1 MSFKLD
7 DLAEPE
13 SANVSLNLNDDIV
26 SRHSNYSNRKYVNYQ
41 NNLNNINM
49 MNSMTSQNSMAYQ
62 NNARNMNQ
70 NVNYNQYSIPQ
81 NSSFQQSQIPMS
93 TSHISKGS
101 NYRGANPT
109 GPIITNSPIQ
119 LIDFS
124 RGFQINPQALEFLK
138 SIKEEIIIVSV
149 VGKARTGKSYLMNL
163 LLDLIGKGTP
173 GFQVASSLQS
183 CTKGIWLWGTPKNS
197 LNGNAKIVFLDS
209 EGTSSTDK
217 STRTYD
223 SRIFALV
230 VLISSLFL
238 YNTYSNIDEHGINEL
253 SLAAHLS
260 NSITT
265 NSNINKDEL
274 LTELSPK
281 FIWIIRDFTLEKVH
295 PETGQEITS
304 KEYLELCLK
313 NKRSGK
319 NSNDNNVIRQNIIKF
334 FPERDCVTL
343 IRPVDSEADLK
354 RLNNIPYNNLKP
366 EFKMEFKKLKD
377 KIFKEALPKKLNGKK
392 LTGPALATLIEE
404 FVKVINSGK
413 IPNINNTWD
422 SVIEKDVSDSFYKS
436 YDVFKMNLDQLK
448 LGQNNVYNNNDL
460 LKKLYTFKYNAL
472 NNYDNL
478 LQTNGDTFKQRNYRR
493 LYLETK
499 KNLISKIDSTINKVI
514 TQNNSFS
521 QNFCSNALTSIYR
534 PLEGR
539 IAQNAFNSKNYND
552 INEEFAG
559 IMKKYDS
566 SGKGPY
572 KNEIGFE
579 FLKNKEALFVK
590 NLREIGL
597 KEGQKNIHQLD
608 NNLKMAQADLNDM
621 DNMKRVVDEKERI
634 HINKIKGLENKNKK
648 LDEEIAELK
657 ELKAAKNKTLNN
669 LRKRNEQSKINK
681 KKLVEIQNR
690 EINDKI
696 SNKSGLDAL
705 NESNDVNIK
714 KIKKSSK
721 TNLDTNNQVNN
732 SKTNIKKKVK
742 NEPGCECLIS

>member
-1 MSFKLD
+1 MSFRFDDGELD
-7 DLAEPE
+7 VPD

-26 SRHSNYSNRKYVNYQ
+26 SKHSRMSNYSNR
-41 NNLNNINM
+41 NNINNMNNMNRNNINM
-49 MNSMTSQNSMAYQ
+49 N
-62 NNARNMNQ
+62 NMN
-70 NVNYNQYSIPQ
+70 NMNYNQYPSPQ
-81 NSSFQQSQIPMS
+81 NSSNNQMKIPTNSSYISNNSSFPTNQIAP
-93 TSHISKGS
+93 
-101 NYRGANPT
+101 
-109 GPIITNSPIQ
+109 NSPIQ

-124 RGFQINPQALEFLK
+124 RGFQINPQALNFLK

-163 LLDLIGKGTP
+163 LLDLIGKGIP

-183 CTKGIWLWGTPKNS
+183 CTKGIWLWSTPKNS

-260 NSITT
+260 NAITT
-265 NSNINKDEL
+265 NSNIDKDEL

-295 PETGQEITS
+295 PETGEEISS
-304 KEYLELCLK
+304 KEYMELCLK
-313 NKRSGK
+313 NKRCGK

-354 RLNNIPYNNLKP
+354 RLTNIPYNNLKA

-436 YDVFKMNLDQLK
+436 YDLFKSNLNQLK
-448 LGQNNVYNNNDL
+448 LGTNNVYNNSDL
-460 LKKLYTFKYNAL
+460 LKKLYTYKYNAL

-478 LQTNGDTFKQRNYRR
+478 LQSNGDTFKQKNYKRI
-493 LYLETK
+493 YLDAK
-499 KNLISKIDSTINKVI
+499 KNLIYKIDSTIKKIVA
-514 TQNNSFS
+514 QNNSLS
-521 QNFCSNALTSIYR
+521 ANYCSNTLTSIYH
-534 PLEGR
+534 PLEGKLM
-539 IAQNAFNSKNYND
+539 QNAFNSKNYND
-552 INEEFAG
+552 INEG
-559 IMKKYDS
+559 MIDVLNKYNT

-572 KNEIGFE
+572 KDEAVFE
-579 FLKNKEALFVK
+579 FLKNKEGGIVK
-590 NLREIGL
+590 NLKEMTVQ
-597 KEGQKNIHQLD
+597 EGQKNIHKLD
-608 NNLKMAQADLNDM
+608 NNLKLAQADLDDM
-621 DNMKRVVDEKERI
+621 NNMKRLVDEKERI
-634 HINKIKGLENKNKK
+634 HTEKMKGLENENKQ
-648 LDEEIAELK
+648 LDEELGELK
-657 ELKAAKNKTLNN
+657 ELLDAKKKTLNN
-669 LRKRNEQSKINK
+669 LKKRNEQSRKNK
-681 KKLVEIQNR
+681 KKLVEIKNK
-690 EINDKI
+690 ELNDKA
-696 SNKSGLDAL
+696 SNRSGLDAL
-705 NESNDVNIK
+705 NETNDIGSKNMKKNSN
-714 KIKKSSK
+714 
-721 TNLDTNNQVNN
+721 TQANNTTQNGN
-732 SKTNIKKKVK
+732 KKKRK
-742 NEPGCECLIS
+742 NEPGCECHIF